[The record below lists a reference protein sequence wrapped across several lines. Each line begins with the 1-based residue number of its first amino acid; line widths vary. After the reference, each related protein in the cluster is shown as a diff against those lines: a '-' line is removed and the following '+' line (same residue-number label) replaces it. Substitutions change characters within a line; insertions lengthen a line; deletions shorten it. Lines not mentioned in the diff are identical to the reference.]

1 MRRNYHQIPNTWQL
15 ASKTENTGSRK
26 ILHKMEYFKRPYQ
39 SSVVWSNKSQRF
51 ILKITFLQS
60 TSLVRIPPAHVWL
73 QGLNSVAVHWAT
85 LPESRF
91 PVHWATLPESGFAG
105 HWSTLPFSLKKPLS
119 CNFLFPSSFVESVS
133 DFLSRSRS
141 MAVLLSFR
149 SSFPWCA
156 LKLHF

>member
-1 MRRNYHQIPNTWQL
+1 MRRNYHQMPNTWQL
-15 ASKTENTGSRK
+15 ATKTENTGSRK

-91 PVHWATLPESGFAG
+91 PG

-156 LKLHF
+156 LKLHFKLLM

>member
-1 MRRNYHQIPNTWQL
+1 MHRNYHRIPNTWQL
-15 ASKTENTGSRK
+15 ASKTENTSSRK
-26 ILHKMEYFKRPYQ
+26 ILHKMEYFKRFI
-39 SSVVWSNKSQRF
+39 QRL
-51 ILKITFLQS
+51 ILKITFLQN

-85 LPESRF
+85 LSESRF
-91 PVHWATLPESGFAG
+91 PGHWATLPESGFPG
-105 HWSTLPFSLKKPLS
+105 HWPTLPFSLKKPLS

-141 MAVLLSFR
+141 LAVLLSFW